1 MTGAI
6 IIIGAEVADLSSE
19 NALCAAAPVAHV
31 PYWFVEVLGCSL
43 LERTIQNLRRCGIE
57 KVSILVDKKWKDGSA
72 EIGAIVS
79 RPLRWVENAWAAAED
94 ELRAFQADGIDR
106 SLMMSATSYAELD
119 LAELLQFHDEQKKD
133 VTTVSSRN
141 LPLDLWVVNVRT
153 FRNEFPLDRELNA
166 RACGS
171 GAAQYSARGY
181 VNLLQSARELRR
193 VVSDSFNAACRL
205 CPYGQEMRPGVWI
218 GEAAEVHRAARIVAP
233 AFIGRGSKIE
243 EQCLITR
250 CSNIESNCLID
261 YGTVV
266 EDSYILANTYVGIG
280 LDITHSVVRGNTLVN
295 LERNVAL
302 QIADQGV
309 IRPNRVLR
317 KEASRS
323 SSSSLRLVGTH

>member
-79 RPLRWVENAWAAAED
+79 RPLRWVENAWATAED

-141 LPLDLWVVNVRT
+141 LPLD
-153 FRNEFPLDRELNA
+153 FRA
-166 RACGS
+166 RLEGGPIGGLGILKASVGEWAGDAVTQRNWTTTIS
-171 GAAQYSARGY
+171 R
-181 VNLLQSARELRR
+181 VNLGPASRPPSAP
-193 VVSDSFNAACRL
+193 VA
-205 CPYGQEMRPGVWI
+205 
-218 GEAAEVHRAARIVAP
+218 AP
-233 AFIGRGSKIE
+233 AAAPPAEPPAAPAPR
-243 EQCLITR
+243 
-250 CSNIESNCLID
+250 NIPH
-261 YGTVV
+261 G
-266 EDSYILANTYVGIG
+266 AM
-280 LDITHSVVRGNTLVN
+280 
-295 LERNVAL
+295 
-302 QIADQGV
+302 
-309 IRPNRVLR
+309 
-317 KEASRS
+317 
-323 SSSSLRLVGTH
+323 